1 MWVAFLLGLGGSLH
15 CVGMCGPIAA
25 IVPGGKGTS
34 LSQKL
39 GKSLS
44 YNVGRIATY
53 AALGAIL
60 GLFGKGIFL
69 GGFQQGMSVTF
80 GIIIIVG
87 VLFPLVLKRFSPQ
100 SVLFSQ
106 VNKLK
111 SFVLP
116 LLQKKSMGGSF
127 IIGVLNALL
136 PCGLVYVAIAGAVLT
151 GSPAKSAQYMALF
164 GLGTA
169 SVMMLVSMGSNF
181 LMDNYRRQLLKIVP
195 IMIFIVGVLFVLRG
209 LNLGIPY
216 LSPKMEAN
224 QEVSCH

>member
-1 MWVAFLLGLGGSLH
+1 M
-15 CVGMCGPIAA
+15 GMCGPIAA
-25 IVPGGKGTS
+25 IVPGGKGSS

-39 GKSLS
+39 GKALS

-53 AALGAIL
+53 AALGAIF
-60 GLFGKGIFL
+60 GLFGQGIFL
-69 GGFQQGMSVTF
+69 GGFQQGMSVAF
-80 GIIIIVG
+80 GVIIIIG
-87 VLFPLVLKRFSPQ
+87 VLFPLVLKKFSPQ
-100 SVLFSQ
+100 SVLFGQ

-127 IIGVLNALL
+127 IIGILNALL
-136 PCGLVYVAIAGAVLT
+136 PCGLVYVVIAGAVLT
-151 GSPAKSAQYMALF
+151 GSAATSAQYMALF

-181 LMDNYRRQLLKIVP
+181 LMSNYRKQLLKIVP
-195 IMIFIVGVLFVLRG
+195 IMIFMVGVLFVLRG